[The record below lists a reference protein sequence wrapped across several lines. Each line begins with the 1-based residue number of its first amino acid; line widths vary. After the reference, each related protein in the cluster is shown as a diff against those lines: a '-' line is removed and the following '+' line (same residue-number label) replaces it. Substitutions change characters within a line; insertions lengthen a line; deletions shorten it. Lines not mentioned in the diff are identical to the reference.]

1 LLFLSLQLHSS
12 QLSTLKCI
20 YLFDF
25 KLLQLSYCRISGC
38 APSQIHL
45 SFGDDYYTSKELSSL
60 RLPSA
65 NVNDN
70 QAYLVFHTKDICNLT
85 LNITNATNSS
95 QVVYFQKITL
105 QNNFNYTFQT
115 ESKNVSYQSIA
126 YTALIN
132 NLTYGSSYK
141 YTIQD
146 SQNASLITPINFRL
160 ASPRISNTTYAT
172 NETYGNLTNKTISN
186 KIVLIGNL
194 DNNIRGSL
202 TINHV
207 YTQVNKAIDT
217 YAGIIQIGDIAYNL
231 ETNNGATG
239 DTFFESIQQLSSNIP
254 FVITSGN
261 KSRYAN
267 YSFFDLRV
275 RNPLFNQTQNRY
287 FSYNLQGIHFVNIDF
302 DFYENSTKEV
312 QNKILKW
319 IQTDLETAN
328 DAAHRAIW
336 PFTVVV
342 SSQSIYCIGNISDN
356 SSCANLYSKRK
367 VWDELF
373 SKTKINLVISAGS
386 SSYQRLS
393 QIYQNVSS
401 NAQVTNETSN
411 QTAPLYINE
420 GIGGVGTSNPTEYK
434 SSGYARVL
442 ALNPG
447 YGELYILNSTEDI
460 RLVYNHFDSQAGSLR
475 DSIQIVQ
482 TLQSGSK
489 KNILSNIGSFLKFLL
504 VIGIILAAIQA
515 FRIHKKRKQ
524 DPERVRLTNMK
535 EMSASRS
542 YNGKHAANISMVDLV
557 L

>member
-1 LLFLSLQLHSS
+1 MKHIVLLLFAASLITAIHSEV
-12 QLSTLKCI
+12 
-20 YLFDF
+20 
-25 KLLQLSYCRISGC
+25 ISGC

-45 SFGDDYYTSKELSSL
+45 SFGDDYYSSKELKDL
-60 RLPSA
+60 RLPTASL
-65 NVNDN
+65 NEN

-85 LNITNATNSS
+85 LNITNTTNSS
-95 QVVYFQKITL
+95 QVVYFQKITI
-105 QNNFNYTFQT
+105 QNNFNYTFQANG
-115 ESKNVSYQSIA
+115 KNVSYQSVA

-146 SQNASLITPINFRL
+146 SQNVSLITPINFRL
-160 ASPRISNTTYAT
+160 ASPRFSNTTYAT
-172 NETYGNLTNKTISN
+172 NKTYGNLTNKTISN

-194 DNNIRGSL
+194 DSNIQGST
-202 TINHV
+202 TINQV
-207 YTQVNKAIDT
+207 YTEINKAADT

-239 DTFFESIQQLSSNIP
+239 DSFFETIQQLASNIP
-254 FVITSGN
+254 FIITSGN
-261 KSRYAN
+261 RSRYAN

-287 FSYNLQGIHFVNIDF
+287 FSYNLQGIHFVNLDF

-312 QNKILKW
+312 QNKIYKW

-336 PFTVVV
+336 PFTVVIA
-342 SSQSIYCIGNISDN
+342 SQSIYCVGNISDN
-356 SSCANLYSKRK
+356 SSCVSLYSKRK

-373 SKTKINLVISAGS
+373 YNSKVNLVISAGS
-386 SSYQRLS
+386 HSYQRLN
-393 QIYQNVSS
+393 QIYKNTSI
-401 NAQVTNETSN
+401 NTQVTNETFK

-420 GIGGVGTSNPTEYK
+420 GIGGVGISTPTGYNK
-434 SSGYARVL
+434 SSGSAQVL
-442 ALNPG
+442 AFNPG
-447 YGELYILNSTEDI
+447 YGELYILNTTEDI
-460 RLVYNHFDSQAGSLR
+460 RLVYNHYDSQTGSLR

-482 TLQSGSK
+482 DLQSGSK

-504 VIGIILAAIQA
+504 VIAIILAAIQGY
-515 FRIHKKRKQ
+515 RIHQRRKY
-524 DPERVRLTNMK
+524 DPERVRLTNIK
-535 EMSASRS
+535 EINPSRA
-542 YNGKHAANISMVDLV
+542 YGGKHAANISMVDLV